1 MLSGM
6 FMSAFGD
13 LETYFSAVATKVH
26 HWLVRSDKSLDVY
39 VRFDQGEV
47 VRAREAGVDR
57 LMAFVHS
64 FLQGS
69 QGMHAFFREAAGG
82 SDAIQRASWGVPLF
96 RSWRR

>member
-26 HWLVRSDKSLDVY
+26 HWLVRSDPSIDVH
-39 VRFDQGEV
+39 VRFDQGGV

-64 FLQGS
+64 LLQGS
-69 QGMHAFFREAAGG
+69 QGMHAFFRMA
-82 SDAIQRASWGVPLF
+82 RAVRWHF
-96 RSWRR
+96 